1 MAFLYQARANSFK
14 DGSYKKTLLE
24 DKVKSR
30 NDKAKLQNAIKNSSH
45 AEVKRLKE
53 QRLAR
58 KKAEFQAKN
67 GQRMN
72 QVDSGKNPKIDTP
85 KAKRM
90 KGGNSSPKKQGRK
103 NKKNRPNVTIDR
115 KRNKI

>member
-1 MAFLYQARANSFK
+1 
-14 DGSYKKTLLE
+14 
-24 DKVKSR
+24 
-30 NDKAKLQNAIKNSSH
+30 
-45 AEVKRLKE
+45 
-53 QRLAR
+53 
-58 KKAEFQAKN
+58 
-67 GQRMN
+67 MN

-90 KGGNSSPKKQGRK
+90 KGEKSSPKDKRMKGEKSSPKKQGRK

>member
-1 MAFLYQARANSFK
+1 MLNNK
-14 DGSYKKTLLE
+14 V
-24 DKVKSR
+24 DKLTE
-30 NDKAKLQNAIKNSSH
+30 KADFQREVKNSSR

>member
-1 MAFLYQARANSFK
+1 M
-14 DGSYKKTLLE
+14 
-24 DKVKSR
+24 
-30 NDKAKLQNAIKNSSH
+30 
-45 AEVKRLKE
+45 KRLKE

-90 KGGNSSPKKQGRK
+90 KGGNSSSKKAG
-103 NKKNRPNVTIDR
+103 KK
-115 KRNKI
+115 K